1 VQQAGIL
8 RIQDHVGAYP
18 FILKGAHDQIIA
30 ASTVTP
36 PREHQRRFPQFLNA
50 DGSCLGRG
58 NPLPI
63 HGNEFLPR
71 QREHGVVGVLH
82 RKLDQREVKIPLLH
96 VPFEGLVV
104 HDPDPEA
111 QIREFPVQGRNGCTC
126 QREARRAHPDPH
138 QAGDLV
144 PAFPNI
150 LFQTRNIGKDKL
162 RPLIQGLPFRRHLPR
177 LPLSINKLDIELF
190 FEFLQAHTQR
200 RLRNVQGFRRFADL
214 SLFDNRAK
222 IL

>member
-1 VQQAGIL
+1 M
-8 RIQDHVGAYP
+8 
-18 FILKGAHDQIIA
+18 
-30 ASTVTP
+30 
-36 PREHQRRFPQFLNA
+36 
-50 DGSCLGRG
+50 
-58 NPLPI
+58 
-63 HGNEFLPR
+63 
-71 QREHGVVGVLH
+71 
-82 RKLDQREVKIPLLH
+82 
-96 VPFEGLVV
+96 PFEGLVV

-150 LFQTRNIGKDKL
+150 LFQTRNIGKDN
-162 RPLIQGLPFRRHLPR
+162 LPR
-177 LPLSINKLDIELF
+177 LPLSINKLDIEFF